1 MKSDAETVDDYVA
14 RVDEQWRPV
23 VERLRSTCLAHL
35 DGYQEVM
42 AYGMPA
48 YVVDGDVEV
57 GFARQVR
64 YLSFYIAKKGVL
76 DARRGEFHDL
86 SLGKGCIR
94 FTRPEQVDWSLI
106 EVLLRDTV
114 TSVER
119 PC

>member
-1 MKSDAETVDDYVA
+1 MKSTAENVDDYVA
-14 RVDEQWRPV
+14 HVDGLWRPV
-23 VERLRSTCLAHL
+23 VERLRSTCLEHL
-35 DGYQEVM
+35 GGYEEVM
-42 AYGMPA
+42 AYGMPT
-48 YVVDGDVEV
+48 YLSDGEVEV